1 MENIDNSFIITS
13 KNCDNFE
20 NVIVGYA
27 IYNNEIYLSW
37 EDSLL
42 EVKDWNLVQGAYVAL
57 YLKEESLYL
66 RRDNMG
72 LIRLYFFERDGYWA
86 ISNSFWKMCEQL
98 KEEFALTLNIGYA
111 EALMAHNMTAFIPFE
126 SLCNEIRVLSIFDEV
141 NINIL
146 SHDIQIENKYEL
158 NEQYNLDS
166 VQAFEKIDKWISY
179 WGSVI
184 KSIELT
190 GYNLEIDL
198 SGGYDSRIT
207 YAIAKAAKIDF
218 SKPNVLVYSVRPK
231 DLGAKNHFSG
241 DYEIAK
247 KIAQKHNI
255 KLVSSIEKFGE
266 VEISASDRYKIYEDT
281 LADCMNE
288 VFDRSTFYENVLIK
302 WGGYLGET
310 IRGYEAN
317 YRKRGLIH
325 RCCINDGAFQSL
337 VPMKHALR
345 AVLEADKNVQ
355 QVIGNNDKDSRENAL
370 QYTMECLDGAFFG
383 KQIQQYQ
390 RVNILCMSPFMD
402 LALRKIQVNENYR
415 PEILF
420 AVILARICPELL
432 DIPYSSEAGF
442 TKEEIEFATRL
453 NQKYS
458 SHVWIQGK
466 KCIKKQGYMFK
477 DSPYRVNKSTETVRS
492 IIIDRFENDKVSD
505 CLVSKFGNNGKKMY
519 EFAARRLQKD
529 VFKNETYAS
538 AICSIV
544 RMAQIE
550 DTSAKHINCDLNK
563 EVEATWKQIFRMFPE
578 YPAIR
583 ELHDYVLE
591 SSRMQE
597 YIRLAKDNVDKKIF
611 LYGAGE
617 YAREMAQLFSN
628 EGREIDGFIV
638 SKISG
643 QVKIMGK
650 PVIDR
655 DNIVYD
661 KNRMI
666 ILPAVSILYLDEVK
680 RAISEITMCYYGEG
694 KND

>member
-1 MENIDNSFIITS
+1 MENIDNSFIISS
-13 KNCDNFE
+13 KNCDNFK

-72 LIRLYFFERDGYWA
+72 LIRLYFFEKDGYWA

-111 EALMAHNMTAFIPFE
+111 EALMAHNMTAFVPYE

-141 NINIL
+141 KINIL

-166 VQAFEKIDKWISY
+166 VQAFEEIDKWISY

-198 SGGYDSRIT
+198 SGGYDSRIA

-231 DLGAKNHFSG
+231 ELGAKNHFSG
-241 DYEIAK
+241 DYEIAE
-247 KIAQKHNI
+247 KIAQKHNV
-255 KLVSSIEKFGE
+255 KLVSSIEKFGK

-281 LADCMNE
+281 LADCVNE
-288 VFDRSTFYENVLIK
+288 VFDRSIFYENTLIK

-310 IRGYEAN
+310 VRGCEAN
-317 YRKRGLIH
+317 YWKRGLIH

-337 VPMKHALR
+337 VPMKYALR
-345 AVLEADKNVQ
+345 AVLEANKKVQ
-355 QVIGNNDKDSRENAL
+355 QVIGKNDKDSRENAL
-370 QYTMECLDGAFFG
+370 QYTMECYDGAFFG

-420 AVILARICPELL
+420 AAILARVCPELL
-432 DIPYSSEAGF
+432 DLPYSSEAGF
-442 TKEEIEFATRL
+442 TKEEIELVMEL
-453 NQKYS
+453 NEKYPAKIG
-458 SHVWIQGK
+458 IQGQ
-466 KCIKKQGYMFK
+466 KCIKKEHPMFEEH
-477 DSPYRVNKSTETVRS
+477 PYVINQSEDNVRS
-492 IIIDRFENDKVSD
+492 IIIDRFKADDVQSY
-505 CLVSKFGNNGKKMY
+505 LVKKFGCGGRRMY
-519 EFAARRLQKD
+519 ELANQRLQRD
-529 VFKNETYAS
+529 VFQNETYAA

-544 RMAQIE
+544 KMAQIE
-550 DTSAKHINCDLNK
+550 EKSFTCTNSSKNS
-563 EVEATWKQIFRMFPE
+563 EFVEITWEQLSKWYPE
-578 YPAIR
+578 YPAIN
-583 ELHDYVLE
+583 ELHNYISE
-591 SSRMQE
+591 SAQMQE
-597 YIRLAKDNVDKKIF
+597 YIKLVKNNTDKKLF

-638 SKISG
+638 SKTSG
-643 QVKIMGK
+643 PVEIMGK
-650 PVIDR
+650 PVMGR

-661 KNRMI
+661 KNKMI

-680 RAISEITMCYYGEG
+680 RAISEITMSYYGEG
-694 KND
+694 K